1 MQSLGLRD
9 ECPVPG
15 ETLWLVRSWEQ
26 GRCYRS
32 PVQVLNETLAERGR
46 KAYEFLLAE
55 ILKVLRKRL
64 GVQPGVNVHVVVRP
78 GWTFAP
84 YPAIRQGEDTLQAE
98 GFAIIHP
105 LPREA

>member
-1 MQSLGLRD
+1 MRSLGLRE

-26 GRCYRS
+26 GRVYKS
-32 PVQVLNETLAERGR
+32 PVQVLNETLAEHGR
-46 KAYEFLLAE
+46 KAYDALFGEL
-55 ILKVLRKRL
+55 LKVLRKRL
-64 GVQPGVNVHVVVRP
+64 GVLPGTNVHVVIRP

-84 YPAIRQGEDTLQAE
+84 YPAIREGQDTLQAE

-105 LPREA
+105 LPREV